1 MKQPLKLKI
10 SLQDLPH
17 KCQRTLLMPE
27 DCTMLQLHFII
38 QGSFGWLNAHLF
50 EFSDAK
56 SRATMRVGIPDDF
69 DDFGGPEK
77 LKAHKVL
84 LRDSFLYENGAKP
97 FWYNYDFGDDWWHK
111 ISFLKMTQK
120 EIDAFTRIPNCM
132 DAVGKCPPE
141 DVGGP
146 WGYANFL
153 EVIKNKKHLEH
164 KEISTRYGLEPG
176 EVYAENEVV
185 IEEINQNLEALFNS
199 ENWES
204 NEYELF

>member
-1 MKQPLKLKI
+1 MIPPRKLKI
-10 SLQDLPH
+10 ALQDLPH
-17 KCQRTLLMPE
+17 KCERTLLVPE
-27 DCTMLQLHFII
+27 NCTMLQLHFII
-38 QGSFGWLNAHLF
+38 QESFGWLNAHLF

-56 SRATMRVGIPDDF
+56 GRATMRVGIPDDF

-77 LKAHKVL
+77 MEAHEVL
-84 LRDSFLYENGAKP
+84 LKNSFLFENGAKP

-111 ISFLKMTQK
+111 ISFLKLTQK
-120 EIDAFTRIPNCM
+120 EIDAFTGIPYCM

-153 EVIKNKKHLEH
+153 EVIKNKKHPEH
-164 KEISTRYGLEPG
+164 KELREWYGLEPG
-176 EVYAENEVV
+176 EVYAENEVS
-185 IEEINQNLEALFNS
+185 IEKINQYLEDLFNS